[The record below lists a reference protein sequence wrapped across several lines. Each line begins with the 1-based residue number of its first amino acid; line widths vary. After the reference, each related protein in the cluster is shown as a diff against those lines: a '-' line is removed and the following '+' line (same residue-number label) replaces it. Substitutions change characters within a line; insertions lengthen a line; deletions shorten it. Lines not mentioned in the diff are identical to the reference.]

1 MPIRECL
8 SNSELREY
16 KNVPSVHNRAFE
28 KYSNPNAEGNSSIK
42 GIKNDHSRRV
52 VVCHLLEI

>member
-16 KNVPSVHNRAFE
+16 KNVPSVHNCAFE
-28 KYSNPNAEGNSSIK
+28 KFVYPNAEGSSSIK